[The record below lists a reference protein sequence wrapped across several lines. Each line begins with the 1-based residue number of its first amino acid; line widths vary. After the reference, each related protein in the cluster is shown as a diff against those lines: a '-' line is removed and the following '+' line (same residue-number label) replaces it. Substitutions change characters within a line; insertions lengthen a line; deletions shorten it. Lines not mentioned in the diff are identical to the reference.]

1 MRPRFARIA
10 LDRGWLIGLATLV
23 LYVWIAPT
31 HIVDGD
37 NAEFATLGT
46 IGGIAHPS
54 GYPLYL
60 LWLHAT
66 SWLPAA
72 SPAHAA
78 AIATAVLGAASVVVL
93 HAACRAWGA
102 RPLAATVAV
111 AILAAAPIV
120 LRIETEAEVFALN
133 CLVVAAVIWLAAL
146 EGPLRGWRRAPAL
159 GLVAGLG
166 LSNHLTCVL
175 IAPVGILGAI
185 RATREAALPKPAVIG
200 LAIAGLLVGLLP
212 YGYAF
217 VAADTPL
224 SWGHV
229 RSLGH
234 LVALFTRRDYGGP
247 DAFQTNGT
255 EVSVATSIFGL
266 TATLARTWLWAPLL
280 LGGATLVHRVIRS
293 ANGEPRWGWAMLAL
307 SFVLAGPVLVSRFNV
322 APEGLG
328 LYVCQRFYVLPAM
341 LLAIPIA
348 VGLTSLAKRIP
359 TTRIS
364 ERTCIAIAA
373 TVGFAAV
380 AGTSLPHILRVHTR
394 AVEAGARNM
403 LRSLPADAVVIES
416 ADDLHHGA
424 GYVQWALGERQ
435 DVVMVTWT
443 MMSMQWY
450 RDRVSLR
457 GIVAPPGAAP
467 PLIRLA
473 DALLASGKALF
484 VDQTQTAILEAFPT
498 YPYGTLIRVL
508 PHGAK
513 PPSLAE
519 VFELDKAIYAKF
531 DLDYP
536 RPGPDDEYPT
546 EVHRRYAATWT
557 VLAQALRAAGKDDD
571 ADWALEAAR
580 EVGPHP

>member
-1 MRPRFARIA
+1 M
-10 LDRGWLIGLATLV
+10 DWGGLIGLATLV
-23 LYVWIAPT
+23 LYVWVAPT

-46 IGGIAHPS
+46 TGGIAHPS

-66 SWLPAA
+66 SWLPAT

-78 AIATAVLGAASVVVL
+78 AIATAVLGASSVVVL

-102 RPLAATVAV
+102 RPLAATIAV
-111 AILAAAPIV
+111 AIFAAAPIV

-133 CLVVAAVIWLAAL
+133 CLVVAGVIWLAAL
-146 EGPLRGWRRAPAL
+146 DGPLRGWRRAAAL

-175 IAPVGILGAI
+175 IAPVGILGVI
-185 RATREAALPKPAVIG
+185 RAVRETTLPKPAVVG

-229 RSLGH
+229 HSFGE

-247 DAFQTNGT
+247 GAFQTHGA
-255 EVSVATSIFGL
+255 EVSAATSIFGL

-280 LGGATLVHRVIRS
+280 LGGATLVYRLVRS
-293 ANGEPRWGWAMLAL
+293 VNGEPRWGWAMLAS
-307 SFVLAGPVLVSRFNV
+307 SFVLAGPLLVSRFNV
-322 APEGLG
+322 APEGIG
-328 LYVCQRFYVLPAM
+328 LYVCQRFYVLPA
-341 LLAIPIA
+341 LLMAIPIA
-348 VGLTSLAKRIP
+348 VGLSGLAKLIP
-359 TTRIS
+359 PTRIS
-364 ERTCIAIAA
+364 ERAGIAIAA

-380 AGTSLPHILRVHTR
+380 AGTSLPHVLRVHTR
-394 AVEAGARNM
+394 AVEDSARNM
-403 LRSLPADAVVIES
+403 LRSLPLGAVVIES
-416 ADDLHHGA
+416 QDDLHSGA

-435 DVVMVTWT
+435 DVVMVTWS

-457 GIVAPPGAAP
+457 GIVAPPGDAP
-467 PLIRLA
+467 PLVRLA
-473 DALLASGKALF
+473 NSLLASGKTLYIDRSQA
-484 VDQTQTAILEAFPT
+484 AIFEAFPT
-498 YPYGTLIRVL
+498 YPYGILIRVL
-508 PHGAK
+508 PHGEK
-513 PPSLAE
+513 PPSVGE
-519 VFELDKAIYAKF
+519 VFELNQAIYAKF
-531 DLDYP
+531 ELDYP
-536 RPGPDDEYPT
+536 RPGPADEYPT
-546 EVHRRYAATWT
+546 EVHRRYAATWV

-580 EVGPHP
+580 EIGPHP

>member
-1 MRPRFARIA
+1 

-23 LYVWIAPT
+23 LYIWIAPS

-66 SWLPAA
+66 SWLPGA
-72 SPAHAA
+72 SPAHTA
-78 AIATAVLGAASVVVL
+78 AIATSVLGAASVVVL

-102 RPLAATVAV
+102 RPLAATIAV
-111 AILAAAPIV
+111 AIFAAAPIV

-146 EGPLRGWRRAPAL
+146 EGPLRGWQRAAVL

-166 LSNHLTCVL
+166 LSNHLTCAL
-175 IAPVGILGAI
+175 LAPVGILGVV
-185 RATREAALPKPAVIG
+185 RAVREAPLAKPAVIG
-200 LAIAGLLVGLLP
+200 LAIAGLLAGLLP

-229 RSLGH
+229 RSLGE

-247 DAFQTNGT
+247 GAFQANGAD
-255 EVSVATSIFGL
+255 VSAATSIFGL
-266 TATLARTWLWAPLL
+266 MATLARTWLWAPLL
-280 LGGATLVHRVIRS
+280 LAVATLVHRVIRS
-293 ANGEPRWGWAMLAL
+293 ESGEPRWGWAMLAL

-328 LYVCQRFYVLPAM
+328 LYVCQRFYVLPAL
-341 LLAIPIA
+341 LLAVPTA
-348 VGLTSLAKRIP
+348 VGVGALARFIP
-359 TTRIS
+359 QTKIS
-364 ERTCIAIAA
+364 ERTWVAIAA
-373 TVGFAAV
+373 TIGFAAV
-380 AGTSLPHILRVHTR
+380 AGTALPHILRVHTR

-403 LRSLPADAVVIES
+403 LRSLPADAVVIEA
-416 ADDLHHGA
+416 ADDLHFSA
-424 GYVQWALGERQ
+424 GYVQWAVGERQ
-435 DVVMVTWT
+435 DVVMVTWSL
-443 MMSMQWY
+443 MSLQWY

-457 GIVAPPGAAP
+457 GIIAPPGAEP

-484 VDQTQTAILEAFPT
+484 VDQTQTKILTEFPT

-508 PHGAK
+508 PRGVK
-513 PPSLAE
+513 PPSVAE
-519 VFELDKAIYAKF
+519 VLELNRAIYAKF
-531 DLDYP
+531 EIDYP

-580 EVGPHP
+580 ELAPHP

>member
-1 MRPRFARIA
+1 
-10 LDRGWLIGLATLV
+10 V
-23 LYVWIAPT
+23 LYVWVAPT

-78 AIATAVLGAASVVVL
+78 AIATAILGAASVVVL

-102 RPLAATVAV
+102 RPLAATIAV
-111 AILAAAPIV
+111 AIFAAAPIV

-146 EGPLRGWRRAPAL
+146 DGPLRGWRRAAVL

-175 IAPVGILGAI
+175 IAPVGILGVI
-185 RATREAALPKPAVIG
+185 RATREATLPKPAVIG
-200 LAIAGLLVGLLP
+200 LAIAALVVGLLP
-212 YGYAF
+212 YCYVF
-217 VAADTPL
+217 VAADTPQ
-224 SWGHV
+224 SWGRVH
-229 RSLGH
+229 GFGD

-247 DAFQTNGT
+247 GAFQSRG
-255 EVSVATSIFGL
+255 EDVSAATSIFGL
-266 TATLARTWLWAPLL
+266 AATLARTWLWAPLV
-280 LGGATLVHRVIRS
+280 LGVVTLVVRLMRS
-293 ANGEPRWGWAMLAL
+293 SKEDTRWGWAMLAT
-307 SFVLAGPVLVSRFNV
+307 SFVLAGPLLVSRFNV
-322 APEGLG
+322 APEGIG
-328 LYVCQRFYVLPAM
+328 LYVCQRFHVLPAM
-341 LLAIPIA
+341 LMTVPIA
-348 VGLTSLAKRIP
+348 VGLSGLGKLIP

-364 ERTCIAIAA
+364 ERTGIAIAA

-380 AGTSLPHILRVHTR
+380 AGTSLPHIHRVHTR
-394 AVEAGARNM
+394 AVEDSARNM
-403 LRSLPADAVVIES
+403 LRSLPLDAVVIES
-416 ADDLHHGA
+416 QDDLHSGV
-424 GYVQWALGERQ
+424 GYVQWALGERR

-443 MMSMQWY
+443 LMPLQWY

-457 GIVAPPGAAP
+457 GIVAPPGDEP

-473 DALLASGKALF
+473 NALVTSGKSLY
-484 VDQTQTAILEAFPT
+484 VDRSQTEILAAFPS
-498 YPYGTLIRVL
+498 YPYGILIRVL
-508 PHGAK
+508 PHGEK
-513 PPSLAE
+513 PPSIGE
-519 VFELDKAIYAKF
+519 VLELNRAIYAKF
-531 DLDYP
+531 ELDYP

-557 VLAQALRAAGKDDD
+557 VLAQALRAAGKEDD

-580 EVGPHP
+580 EIGPHP

>member
-1 MRPRFARIA
+1 
-10 LDRGWLIGLATLV
+10 LDCGGLIGLATLV

-31 HIVDGD
+31 HVVDGD
-37 NAEFATLGT
+37 NAEFATLGAT
-46 IGGIAHPS
+46 GGIAHPS

-102 RPLAATVAV
+102 RPLAATIAV
-111 AILAAAPIV
+111 AIFAAGPVV

-146 EGPLRGWRRAPAL
+146 DGPLRGWRRAAAL

-175 IAPVGILGAI
+175 IAPIGILGVI
-185 RATREAALPKPAVIG
+185 RAAREATLKPAVIG

-229 RSLGH
+229 HNLGE

-247 DAFQTNGT
+247 GAFEARGID
-255 EVSVATSIFGL
+255 VSAGTSIFTL

-280 LGGATLVHRVIRS
+280 LGGATLVYRLVRS
-293 ANGEPRWGWAMLAL
+293 SSGETRWGWAMLAT
-307 SFVLAGPVLVSRFNV
+307 SFVLAGPVLASRFNV

-328 LYVCQRFYVLPAM
+328 LYVCQRFHVLPAM
-341 LLAIPIA
+341 LMAIPIA
-348 VGLTSLAKRIP
+348 VGLSGLAKLIP
-359 TTRIS
+359 PTRIS
-364 ERTCIAIAA
+364 ERTWIAIAA

-380 AGTSLPHILRVHTR
+380 AGTSLPHILRVHTP
-394 AVEAGARNM
+394 AVEDSARNM
-403 LRSLPADAVVIES
+403 LRSLPPNAVVIES
-416 ADDLHHGA
+416 QDDLHSGA
-424 GYVQWALGERQ
+424 GYVQWVLGERQ
-435 DVVMVTWT
+435 DVVLVTWS

-450 RDRVSLR
+450 RDRVSRR
-457 GIVAPPGAAP
+457 GIVAPAGDEP
-467 PLIRLA
+467 PLVRLA
-473 DALLASGKALF
+473 DFLLASGKSLY
-484 VDQTQTAILEAFPT
+484 VDRSQTAILAAFPT
-498 YPYGTLIRVL
+498 YPFGILIRVL
-508 PHGAK
+508 PRGEK
-513 PPSLAE
+513 PPSVGE
-519 VFELDKAIYAKF
+519 VFELNQAIYAKF
-531 DLDYP
+531 ELDYP

-557 VLAQALRAAGKDDD
+557 VLAQALRASGKDDD
-571 ADWALEAAR
+571 AEWALEAAR
-580 EVGPHP
+580 EIGPHP

>member
-1 MRPRFARIA
+1 M
-10 LDRGWLIGLATLV
+10 DRGGLIGLATLV

-37 NAEFATLGT
+37 NAELATLGT

-78 AIATAVLGAASVVVL
+78 AIATAILGAASVVVL

-102 RPLAATVAV
+102 RPLAATIAV
-111 AILAAAPIV
+111 AIFAAAPIV

-146 EGPLRGWRRAPAL
+146 EGPLRGWRRAAVL

-175 IAPVGILGAI
+175 IAPVGILGVI
-185 RATREAALPKPAVIG
+185 RAAREATLPKPAVIG

-217 VAADTPL
+217 VAADTPM
-224 SWGHV
+224 SWGRVHD
-229 RSLGH
+229 LGE
-234 LVALFTRRDYGGP
+234 LVALFTRHDYGGAG
-247 DAFQTNGT
+247 AFQTHGE
-255 EVSVATSIFGL
+255 EVSAATSIFGL
-266 TATLARTWLWAPLL
+266 TASLARTWLWAPLL
-280 LGGATLVHRVIRS
+280 LGGATLVHRLVRS
-293 ANGEPRWGWAMLAL
+293 SKEETRWGWAMLAT
-307 SFVLAGPVLVSRFNV
+307 SFVLAGPLLVSRFNV
-322 APEGLG
+322 APEGIG
-328 LYVCQRFYVLPAM
+328 LYVCQRFHVLPAM
-341 LLAIPIA
+341 LMAIPIA
-348 VGLTSLAKRIP
+348 VGLSGLGRLIP
-359 TTRIS
+359 PTRIS
-364 ERTCIAIAA
+364 ERTWIAIAA

-394 AVEAGARNM
+394 AVEDSARNM
-403 LRSLPADAVVIES
+403 LRSLPPDAIVIES
-416 ADDLHHGA
+416 QDDLHSGA

-435 DVVMVTWT
+435 DVVMVTWS
-443 MMSMQWY
+443 MMPMQWY
-450 RDRVSLR
+450 RDRVSRR
-457 GIVAPPGAAP
+457 GIVAPPGAEPA
-467 PLIRLA
+467 LVRLA
-473 DALLASGKALF
+473 NALLASGKSVY
-484 VDQTQTAILEAFPT
+484 VDRSQTAILAAFPT
-498 YPYGTLIRVL
+498 YPYGILIRVL
-508 PHGAK
+508 PHGEK
-513 PPSLAE
+513 PPSLGE
-519 VFELDKAIYAKF
+519 VLELNRSIYAKF
-531 DLDYP
+531 ELDYP

-546 EVHRRYAATWT
+546 EVHKRYAATWT
-557 VLAQALRAAGKDDD
+557 ILAQALRAAGKDDD

-580 EVGPHP
+580 EIGPSI